1 MTQESRARW
10 RFRAVW
16 CNFASPLALT
26 QVLRPA
32 SGGYGSRHYLVDSTR
47 AYADGT
53 GGRRAELIKRTGDT
67 RRGETDD
74 VASLRI
80 LASAIAGRAVDVA
93 PADPGRRT
101 WSDGSTIFLEPVV
114 DRAERVR
121 LLGVQASLIAAG
133 SLDRETLDALG
144 HGKDLA
150 RRYLA
155 IEGHRAL
162 AVNAP
167 ALPPDVA
174 RLIERGR
181 AEGLQSAHDSLVRAR
196 EQRSIEPDWVL
207 GAIQPRLVRSVLVE
221 PAAASFAERDRPHAS
236 QPNTTEAAGLNTLD
250 EDDDGFDLGNMMTSP
265 VGGGG
270 PLGKLLAKLFTP
282 SRRQGKGGS
291 PGADAPTHYA
301 GVRPGSGAAFMSTTA
316 LPEISATDPASP
328 TPHTYPEWDVRANA
342 YRPDWCSVL
351 ERDADED
358 SSVTVSR
365 PDTRAMRRVL
375 APLGLGLG
383 PSRRQKQGE
392 DIDLDAVVEA
402 QVDLAAGSPHDDDLY
417 IENRRQRRDLS
428 VLVLL
433 DVSGSASEP
442 ATGGRTVHDQ
452 QVEAAE
458 ILVGALNELGDRVA
472 LYAFNSRGRHAVQVT
487 AVKRFD
493 DLLDGHVARRLHSLK
508 PGAYTRVG
516 AAVRHGTEVI
526 DKQGGQPRRLL
537 VVLSD
542 GFAYDHGYEGRYGE
556 ADARRALLEARR
568 RGVGCLCLSIGADT
582 STLAMRRVFG
592 SAAHASVPAADRLP
606 ALVGPLFAAAL
617 LTAESQRRRYQRIQ
631 RTRERLEIEKE

>member
-1 MTQESRARW
+1 M
-10 RFRAVW
+10 
-16 CNFASPLALT
+16 
-26 QVLRPA
+26 
-32 SGGYGSRHYLVDSTR
+32 
-47 AYADGT
+47 AD
-53 GGRRAELIKRTGDT
+53 
-67 RRGETDD
+67 TDE

-93 PADPGRRT
+93 LADPGHRT
-101 WSDGSTIFLEPVV
+101 WSDGSTIFLEPTVN
-114 DRAERVR
+114 RAEWVR

-133 SLDRETLDALG
+133 SLDREMLDALG
-144 HGKDLA
+144 RGNGLA

-162 AVNAP
+162 AVNEP

-174 RLIERGR
+174 RLIESGR
-181 AEGLQSAHDSLVRAR
+181 DEGLQSAHDSLVLAR

-207 GAIQPRLVRSVLVE
+207 GDIHPRQVRSDVVE
-221 PAAASFAERDRPHAS
+221 PAPASFAESDGARVGHPK
-236 QPNTTEAAGLNTLD
+236 PIEAACLDTLD
-250 EDDDGFDLGNMMTSP
+250 DDDGFDLGNIMTSP

-270 PLGKLLAKLFTP
+270 PLGRLLAKLFTP
-282 SRRQGKGGS
+282 SRRQGGGGS

-301 GVRPGSGAAFMSTTA
+301 GARPGSGAVFMSTTP
-316 LPEISATDPASP
+316 LTEMSTTDSAMP
-328 TPHTYPEWDVRANA
+328 TPHTYPEWDVRAHA
-342 YRPDWCSVL
+342 YHPDWCSVL

-358 SSVTVSR
+358 PSNTAPM

-392 DIDLDAVVEA
+392 DIDIDAVVEA
-402 QVDLAAGSPHDDDLY
+402 RVDLAAGSPHDDDLY

-442 ATGGRTVHDQ
+442 ASGGRTVHEQ
-452 QVEAAE
+452 QVEAAGT
-458 ILVGALNELGDRVA
+458 IVGALHELGDRVA
-472 LYAFNSRGRHAVQVT
+472 LYAFNSRGRSAVQVT

-493 DLLDGHVARRLHSLK
+493 DLFDGHVARRLHSLQ

-516 AAVRHGTEVI
+516 SAVRHGTEVI
-526 DKQGGQPRRLL
+526 DKHGGKSRRLL

-568 RGVGCLCLSIGADT
+568 RGVGCLCLSVGADT
-582 STLAMRRVFG
+582 STSAMRRVFG
-592 SAAHASVPAADRLP
+592 SAAHATVPAADRLP
-606 ALVGPLFAAAL
+606 PLVGPLFAAAL

>member
-1 MTQESRARW
+1 M
-10 RFRAVW
+10 
-16 CNFASPLALT
+16 
-26 QVLRPA
+26 
-32 SGGYGSRHYLVDSTR
+32 
-47 AYADGT
+47 
-53 GGRRAELIKRTGDT
+53 AETA
-67 RRGETDD
+67 E
-74 VASLRI
+74 VSSLRI

-93 PADPGRRT
+93 LADPGRRT
-101 WSDGSTIFLEPVV
+101 WSDGWTIYLEPTA
-114 DRAERVR
+114 DRAEAVR
-121 LLGVQASLIAAG
+121 LLGVQASLLAVG
-133 SLDRETLDALG
+133 SLDREMLDALG
-144 HGKDLA
+144 RGKNLA

-162 AVNAP
+162 LVNEP
-167 ALPPDVA
+167 ALPPEVG
-174 RLIERGR
+174 RLIDHGQ
-181 AEGLQSAHDSLVRAR
+181 AFGLQSPHDSLARAR
-196 EQRSIEPDWVL
+196 EQRSIEPDWIL
-207 GAIQPRLVRSVLVE
+207 GDIHPRQVRPDDTE
-221 PAAASFAERDRPHAS
+221 PGGASFAIGDDA
-236 QPNTTEAAGLNTLD
+236 QTTRSKSVEAADLDTLD
-250 EDDDGFDLGNMMTSP
+250 NDDGFDLGNLMTSP

-270 PLGKLLAKLFTP
+270 PLGKLLAKLFSA
-282 SRRQGKGGS
+282 SRRKGGGGS

-301 GVRPGSGAAFMSTTA
+301 GARPGSGAVFMSTTLLSEVA
-316 LPEISATDPASP
+316 ATDPAVP
-328 TPHTYPEWDVRANA
+328 TPHTYPEWDVRARA
-342 YRPDWCSVL
+342 YQPDWCSVL

-358 SSVTVSR
+358 SSVTVVL

-383 PSRRQKQGE
+383 PSRRQRQGE

-402 QVDLAAGSPHDDDLY
+402 RVNLAAGSPHDDDLY

-428 VLVLL
+428 VLILL

-452 QVEAAE
+452 QVEAAGT
-458 ILVGALNELGDRVA
+458 LVGALNELGDRVA
-472 LYAFNSRGRHAVQVT
+472 VYAFNSRGRRAVQLT

-493 DLLDGHVARRLHSLK
+493 DRLNGHVARRLHSLK

-526 DKQGGQPRRLL
+526 DNQGGLPRRLM

-568 RGVGCLCLSIGADT
+568 RGIGCLCLSIGSDM
-582 STLAMRRVFG
+582 STAAMRRVFG
-592 SAAHASVPAADRLP
+592 SAAHATVPAADRLP

-617 LTAESQRRRYQRIQ
+617 STAESQRRRYQRIQ
-631 RTRERLEIEKE
+631 RTRERLETDKEQP